1 VDEGE
6 TRIPLG
12 KTGRGPLE
20 RVSTEPVL
28 TESVLTERV
37 LTEWVLTERILTGQ
51 GLNEQ
56 VRPLAPEPVHRTS
69 PPDPQ

>member
-6 TRIPLG
+6 IRIPLG

-28 TESVLTERV
+28 TERVLTERV
-37 LTEWVLTERILTGQ
+37 LT
-51 GLNEQ
+51 EQ